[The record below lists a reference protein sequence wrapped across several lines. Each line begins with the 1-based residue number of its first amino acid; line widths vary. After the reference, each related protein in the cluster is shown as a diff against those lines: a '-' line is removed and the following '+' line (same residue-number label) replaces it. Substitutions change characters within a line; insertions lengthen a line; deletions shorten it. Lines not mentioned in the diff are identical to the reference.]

1 MPSTPPNWGKTPW
14 TISFRPKRK
23 RLPSQVDFAIVGAG
37 FSGFPPEAHPNRLA
51 SKKSVIVLES
61 GSLGAGSSG
70 YTGGMALA
78 ESAAGPL
85 PGLGDV
91 LAGYK
96 KIYRDFRISAEL
108 NLPGVWEL
116 ARGKYSMEGKEVHPL
131 RNSPID
137 WSDSGRL
144 RTVSKVP
151 GGTVNPGKVI
161 SGLARAAEK
170 SGASIFER
178 TNVLRLQ
185 PGTPL
190 KLIVNH
196 NGKKTTFEVHR
207 VLLATNAAS
216 LELTALERSAKAHLT
231 FALCTEPLKRSQLK
245 ALGLFT
251 KTFLNRGLYLSLG
264 PPYPKQFRNLR
275 RWIGH
280 FKKLARP
287 PSPERPRR
295 PTRRPPP
302 LARRPRP
309 QSSSHTKKR
318 PHHASL
324 GRPHPLHS
332 KNAPHLSPPSQITQ
346 HHHPRRL
353 QRPRRSPLRLSRQMG
368 SPIPL
373 GQTRPPQLVS
383 ASKIFQAHRAL
394 NGSLPLCAASDLSCS
409 QALTETKTLKSP
421 NLNGMRSYS
430 LVLII
435 FSAAASL
442 FSSVGRQEQQTNPD
456 DEMLLSLKSHQ
467 YDLRSNGRD
476 FLLNES
482 RKSEFFLLGELLG
495 DNEIPA
501 FLKDVWP
508 ERWKQGY
515 RHIAAEIS
523 PWTAHQLESVPL
535 RRDRKSEGFGQKT
548 KQSVFIASLL
558 PTPMFSG
565 VVTFRKNSR
574 SFLFDN

>member
-1 MPSTPPNWGKTPW
+1 LGIFSDPNKLLPHPIKFMPSTPPNWGKTPW

-37 FSGFPPEAHPNRLA
+37 FSGLSAAAHLKRLA
-51 SKKSVIVLES
+51 PEKSVIVLES

-96 KIYRDFRISAEL
+96 KICRDFRISAEL

-144 RTVSKVP
+144 RAVSKVP

-196 NGKKTTFEVHR
+196 NGKKTTFEVRR

-245 ALGLFT
+245 ALGLASRKPFYT
-251 KTFLNRGLYLSLG
+251 VDFPYLWGRLTQNNSVIFGAGLVTSKNWRGLHHLNVHEGQPADRLRWLEDRVHNLHPTLKNVHITHRWAGPILFTQKMRPIFRHHPKSRNTIILAGFNGHGVALSVYLGKWAAQSLLNKRAL
-264 PPYPKQFRNLR
+264 PN
-275 RWIGH
+275 W
-280 FKKLARP
+280 
-287 PSPERPRR
+287 SP
-295 PTRRPPP
+295 
-302 LARRPRP
+302 
-309 QSSSHTKKR
+309 HTK
-318 PHHASL
+318 
-324 GRPHPLHS
+324 
-332 KNAPHLSPPSQITQ
+332 
-346 HHHPRRL
+346 PRK
-353 QRPRRSPLRLSRQMG
+353 PILR
-368 SPIPL
+368 
-373 GQTRPPQLVS
+373 
-383 ASKIFQAHRAL
+383 
-394 NGSLPLCAASDLSCS
+394 
-409 QALTETKTLKSP
+409 
-421 NLNGMRSYS
+421 
-430 LVLII
+430 
-435 FSAAASL
+435 
-442 FSSVGRQEQQTNPD
+442 
-456 DEMLLSLKSHQ
+456 
-467 YDLRSNGRD
+467 
-476 FLLNES
+476 
-482 RKSEFFLLGELLG
+482 
-495 DNEIPA
+495 
-501 FLKDVWP
+501 
-508 ERWKQGY
+508 
-515 RHIAAEIS
+515 
-523 PWTAHQLESVPL
+523 
-535 RRDRKSEGFGQKT
+535 
-548 KQSVFIASLL
+548 
-558 PTPMFSG
+558 
-565 VVTFRKNSR
+565 
-574 SFLFDN
+574 